1 MFPFSKTKIP
11 NCSKTTDSP
20 AGHDLM
26 RGVSFQ
32 TRLLIFV
39 LLAFAFGVASC
50 TAQSKTGQ
58 WVHTAWTDQQG
69 APSVITAI
77 SQGSDGFL
85 YLASP
90 VGLTR
95 FDGVSFEQIWI
106 PEAKYGSDSGAFF
119 LLRRHNGELWVT
131 APAGIVVLHDGRPE
145 RLIPAGMLQGAFVR
159 AMAEDRHGV
168 VWVASSSGI
177 FRFSSDRWEELGQ
190 KDGLPTV
197 RFESVVASRDGA
209 VWVATGNSVYS
220 LSAGEKT
227 FQDRQV
233 HGTSIKQLIQDST
246 GRVWVVDLG
255 RSVYPVYSPADPMRD
270 SEIQVGSGASLFDS
284 DGALWVASRGDGLRR
299 VENAG
304 APFGKVHQFGREA
317 SMFTKAD
324 GLTDNYLFAIFQ
336 DDDGD
341 IWTGGSHGLDC
352 FRKSRLVTQ
361 QSVITSVSKP
371 TIAPGSFGDIWLAF
385 AGFFGHAS
393 LKPGGMDIHDVV
405 LVNER
410 GKPKQPVMIRSV
422 FGASAPPMC
431 DAEAFGAVC
440 SDGERARHVSYP
452 SNVNP
457 TTSQG
462 KAWIDGRHTLWIAT
476 QDYGILY
483 HNAEIWKSIPTEGG
497 RPTTPVTAVASSH
510 DGAEWVAFGD
520 RVIKVQQ
527 YRVQDV
533 PFSRQLGIGPINY
546 IDDHPD
552 HVWFGGAYGLA
563 YHGDQ
568 GVVRIETEDAA
579 MLNGITGVQEAR
591 DGSLWIATLHGLLH
605 LRSDEV
611 VRALHEPQYRLAYE
625 VLGVE
630 EGIPGSSLSSEQLT
644 SQGIL
649 WLIGSS
655 GIGYMNVD
663 QPFAPTRPPTV
674 RVRELEAN
682 GALISVA
689 EKLSLGPGISNLK
702 IRYAGANLANPEN
715 LIYRYRLSGVDKD
728 WQNAGNAREAM
739 YTNLPPGRYVF
750 HVMAKNGGG
759 AWSSDQEFI
768 SVYLI
773 PAWYQRT
780 ISKIF
785 AVAAL
790 LCALLAFFRW
800 RLKLAE
806 GSILKSCDARLA
818 ERLRISA
825 DLHDTL
831 LQTVQ
836 GSKLIAED
844 ALAQQPDASMRPS
857 MERIL
862 FRLAQAVEEGRETL
876 KALRST
882 SGVRDELA
890 KTLSKIATETCGL
903 KPMTVSIDVGGI
915 TRAMHPVV
923 HDEISLICREAIRN
937 ACAHSNGA
945 RLSIILLYE
954 KDFSLTVSD
963 DGQGI
968 SNTILENGRTGHF
981 GLPSMR
987 ERAERIGGRL
997 KIISQPGLGTNVII
1011 EVPGSVAYVNV
1022 RKTSGSQEA

>member
-1 MFPFSKTKIP
+1 MFPFSKTKIAS
-11 NCSKTTDSP
+11 NRKTTDSP
-20 AGHDLM
+20 AGCELM

-32 TRLLIFV
+32 TRLLIFA
-39 LLAFAFGVASC
+39 LLVFAIDWSSC
-50 TAQSKTGQ
+50 TAQSRSGQ
-58 WVHTAWTDQQG
+58 WVHTAWTDDQG
-69 APSVITAI
+69 APSGITAI

-95 FDGVSFEQIWI
+95 FDGVSFEQVSI

-119 LLRRHNGELWVT
+119 LLRRSNGELWVT

-145 RLIPAGMLQGAFVR
+145 RLIPASMLQGAFVR
-159 AMAEDRHGV
+159 AMAEDSHGI

-177 FRFSSDRWEELGQ
+177 FRFSSEGWEKLGQ

-197 RFESVVASRDGA
+197 FFQTVIASRDGT
-209 VWVATGNSVYS
+209 VWVATGDSVYS
-220 LSAGEKT
+220 LSVGEQT
-227 FQDRQV
+227 FRDRQV
-233 HGTSIKQLIQDST
+233 HGKSIKQLVQDST
-246 GRVWVVDLG
+246 GRVWVVDIG
-255 RSVYPVYSPADPMRD
+255 KSVYPVYSPADPMRD
-270 SEIQVGSGASLFDS
+270 SEVQVGSAATLFDS
-284 DGALWVASRGDGLRR
+284 DGALWVTSRGDGLRR

-304 APFGKVHQFGREA
+304 VPFGKVHRLGKEA

-341 IWTGGSHGLDC
+341 IWTGGAHGLDC

-361 QSVITSVSKP
+361 QSIITSVSKP
-371 TIAPGSFGDIWLAF
+371 MIAPGNFGDIWLAF

-393 LKPGGMDIHDVV
+393 LKPGGMDIQDVV

-410 GKPKQPVMIRSV
+410 GESKPPVVIRSV

-431 DAEAFGAVC
+431 EAEAFGIVC
-440 SDGERARHVSYP
+440 SDGERARHILYP

-457 TTSQG
+457 TNSPG
-462 KAWIDGRHTLWIAT
+462 KAWIDGRHTLWVAT

-483 HNAEIWKSIPTEGG
+483 RSAEIWKSIPIEGG
-497 RPTTPVTAVASSH
+497 KSTTPVTAVASSH
-510 DGAEWVAFGD
+510 DGTEWVAFGEHIIKIQQF
-520 RVIKVQQ
+520 RVL
-527 YRVQDV
+527 DV

-591 DGSLWIATLHGLLH
+591 DGSLWIATLHGLVH
-605 LRSDEV
+605 LRYDEV
-611 VRALHEPQYRLAYE
+611 VRAIHDRQYRLAYE
-625 VLGVE
+625 VFGVQ
-630 EGIPGSSLSSEQLT
+630 EGTPGSSLSSEQLT

-655 GIGYMNVD
+655 GIGYMNVN

-689 EKLSLGPGISNLK
+689 EKLSLGPHISNLK

-728 WQNAGNAREAM
+728 WQNAGNVREAM

-759 AWSSDQEFI
+759 PWSSDQEFI

-773 PAWYQRT
+773 PAWYQRAIT
-780 ISKIF
+780 KI
-785 AVAAL
+785 VAAAAF

-844 ALAQQPDASMRPS
+844 ALAQEPDASMRPS

-876 KALRST
+876 KALRSS
-882 SGVRDELA
+882 SGVRDELV
-890 KTLSKIATETCGL
+890 KTLSNVAAETCGL
-903 KPMTVSIDVGGI
+903 KQMTVLTDVRGI
-915 TRAMHPVV
+915 ARAMHPVV
-923 HDEISLICREAIRN
+923 HDEICLICREAIRN
-937 ACAHSNGA
+937 ACAHSKGT
-945 RLSIILLYE
+945 RLSISLLYE

-968 SNTILENGRTGHF
+968 SNTILESGRTGHF

-997 KIISQPGLGTNVII
+997 KIISQPGLGTTVII

-1022 RKTSGSQEA
+1022 RKTSGNQEA